1 MTTARSIITD
11 AFREVNIIPI
21 GREPT
26 EDEFAE
32 GLGRL
37 NTYIDS
43 LFGTDLGEF
52 LRDWPLTKL
61 YTAPEF
67 RPTPLDERE
76 ASIPDRVRPYPPL
89 NARIITRLSSPKTAY
104 LFPEPIDGARLAL
117 VDTGSTA
124 AVTLDANGRRI
135 QGAPA
140 LTFLPAPG
148 TTYNWFYR
156 ADLGEWVQIT
166 ELELDDE
173 LFFPP
178 EFDDLFITG
187 IAIRLAPRFGVRAG
201 RETIAVQQRMGKK
214 LKLRYAQTEAR
225 AGKYDSTFYTEQSY
239 GDSFYGDELLR

>member
-1 MTTARSIITD
+1 MTTARSIITS
-11 AFREVNIIPI
+11 AFREVNVIPI

-26 EDEFAE
+26 ADEFAE

-67 RPTPLDERE
+67 RKTPILPGVGALPEE
-76 ASIPDRVRPYPPL
+76 VRPYPPL

-104 LFPEPIDGARLAL
+104 LFPEPIDGARLELA
-117 VDTGSTA
+117 DTGSTA

-135 QGAPA
+135 EGAAA
-140 LTFLPAPG
+140 LTFVPSPN
-148 TTYNWFYR
+148 TTYSWFYR
-156 ADLGEWVQIT
+156 ADLGEWVRIT

-173 LFFPP
+173 LFFPA

-201 RETIAVQQRMGKK
+201 QETIAVQQRMGKK

-225 AGKYDSTFYTEQSY
+225 TGIYDASWYSHQAYSN
-239 GDSFYGDELLR
+239 GFYGDDLLR